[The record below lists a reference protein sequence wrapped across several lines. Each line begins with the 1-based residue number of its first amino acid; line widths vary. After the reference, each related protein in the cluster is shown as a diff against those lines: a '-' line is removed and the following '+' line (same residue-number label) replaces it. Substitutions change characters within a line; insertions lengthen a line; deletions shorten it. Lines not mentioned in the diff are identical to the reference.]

1 MKFPRSFF
9 FIPLFAFC
17 LVASPATPALA
28 GENWKPVDPT
38 DLALKAPT
46 VEKEADAEA
55 IFWEVR
61 VDDSQQ
67 YELSLKNYIRIK
79 VFNERG
85 RESQSKVDLPYLG
98 FNQIKDIAARVIKPD
113 GTIIEL
119 KKEDV
124 FERTIV
130 KLSGLKLK
138 AKSFALP
145 GVEPGA
151 IIEYRWREVQPG
163 GSANRLRLQFQ
174 REIPV
179 QTVTYYLKPY
189 TGMQYRPF
197 NMGEAR
203 FVKDKDDFH
212 KLTMTNVPAFRE
224 ESKMPPENS
233 VRSWV
238 FLYYHE
244 GDKLDYDKY
253 WKNLGKIVYEG
264 SKDEMKAGD
273 DVKAAVAGIIG
284 NATTPEEKLQR
295 IYDFC
300 RTKIKNVND
309 DANGMTDEERSKF
322 KENKSPA
329 DTLKR
334 GIGTGSNI
342 DMLFAALA
350 KAAGFDARLALS
362 GNRDDLLFTRDM
374 ANVSFLGSSFIA
386 VRVGEDWRFF
396 SPAEMY
402 TPFGMLGWVEEGQ
415 ETLVTDSKE
424 PLWVRTPVTAPQ
436 KSNEKRTGKFRLLD
450 DGTLEGDVRI
460 EYTGHL
466 ASEKKEYNDD
476 DSATQR
482 EETLRNKLKAQ
493 MSTAEVSEIKIENI
507 TDPVKPFIYSFHVR
521 VPGYAQRTGKRLFLQ
536 PAFFQH
542 GIEPIFPTSSRTHAI
557 YFHYPWSEEDEVT
570 IELPAGFALDNP
582 DSPAPFGSGDLTRY
596 DVKIFATKDQRTLIY
611 QRNFFFGAGGVGL
624 DRLYYDANGYSL
636 LKTYF
641 DTLHKQ
647 DNHTI
652 TLKQAATTAAK

>member
-1 MKFPRSFF
+1 MKFPRSLL
-9 FIPLFAFC
+9 FIPLFVLC
-17 LVASPATPALA
+17 LIASAASPALA
-28 GENWKPVDPT
+28 GENWKPVDPAE
-38 DLALKAPT
+38 LALTAPT

-67 YELSLKNYIRIK
+67 YELSLKNYVRIK

-98 FNQIKDIAARVIKPD
+98 FNKIQDIAARVIKPD

-151 IIEYRWREVQPG
+151 IIEYRWREVQPN

-189 TGMQYRPF
+189 VGMQYRPF

-238 FLYYHE
+238 FLYYSD
-244 GDKLDYDKY
+244 GDKIDHDKY
-253 WKNLGKIVYEG
+253 WKNLGKLIYEAT
-264 SKDEMKAGD
+264 KEEMKAGD
-273 DVKAAVAGIIG
+273 EVKAAVTGIIG
-284 NATTPEEKLQR
+284 DATTPEAKLQR

-300 RTKIKNVND
+300 RTKIKNVSD
-309 DANGMTDEERSKF
+309 DANGMTEEERSKF
-322 KENKSPA
+322 KGNKTPA
-329 DTLKR
+329 ETLKR
-334 GIGTGSNI
+334 GMGTGINI
-342 DMLFAALA
+342 DLLFAALA
-350 KAAGFDARLALS
+350 KAAGFDARIALS
-362 GNRDDLLFTRDM
+362 GNRDDLFFTRDL
-374 ANVSFLGSSFIA
+374 ANASFLGSSFIA
-386 VRVGEDWRFF
+386 VRVGEEWRFF
-396 SPAEMY
+396 NPAEMY

-415 ETLVTDSKE
+415 EALVTDSKE
-424 PLWVRTPVTAPQ
+424 PVWVNTTVAAPE
-436 KSNEKRTGKFRLLD
+436 KSHEKRTGKFRLLE

-466 ASEKKEYNDD
+466 AAEKKEYNDD
-476 DSATQR
+476 DSASQR
-482 EETLRNKLKAQ
+482 EETLRDKLKAQ
-493 MSTAEVSEIKIENI
+493 MSTAELSEIKIENI

-542 GIEPIFPTSSRTHAI
+542 GVSPLFQTSSRRHAV

-570 IELPAGFALDNP
+570 IDLPAGFTLDNP
-582 DSPAPFGSGDLTRY
+582 DSPAPFGSGNLSVY
-596 DVKIFATKDQRTLIY
+596 DVKVFATKDQRTLIY
-611 QRNFFFGAGGVGL
+611 KRNFFFGAGSNGI
-624 DRLYYDANGYSL
+624 DRLFYDANNYSQI
-636 LKTYF
+636 KTYF
-641 DTLHKQ
+641 DTLHKR

-652 TLKQAATTAAK
+652 TLKQAATTATN